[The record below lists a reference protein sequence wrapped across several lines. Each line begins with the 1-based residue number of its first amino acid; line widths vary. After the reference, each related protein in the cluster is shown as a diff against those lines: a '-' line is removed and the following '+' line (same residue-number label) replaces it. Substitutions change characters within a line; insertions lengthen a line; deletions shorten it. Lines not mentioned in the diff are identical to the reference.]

1 MTGRRVSESRHRWL
15 PYVALAAIALI
26 WGASFLFIKVAV
38 QDMSPMVLVLIRST
52 AGFVALA
59 VIMTAMRRQVFSNA
73 RRRLVPF
80 AVMALTGGV
89 FPWLAIAWGEE
100 RISSGLASILNATT
114 PLWAAILVY
123 WVIPTERP
131 SRINYA
137 GVLLGLAGVV
147 ILVLPDITAGGIQ
160 GDLIGAAAVLLASV
174 SYAVSALYQRRN
186 LRGVN
191 VFEANL
197 GQLAFTALFILPLA
211 APTVPSAHFEASAI
225 AAVLALGI
233 AGSGIAGVLYYYV
246 LNSLGPVRG
255 SGVTLLVPVTAVFW
269 GATLLHEAVTVP
281 IVVGMVVILVG
292 IVLTNIGRSAAS
304 PERSEPAAAP
314 FAAPSPA
321 ADASRPRRDLPTSGE
336 EREEAA
342 V

>member
-1 MTGRRVSESRHRWL
+1 VSDKRQGWL
-15 PYVALAAIALI
+15 PYLALAAIALI

-38 QDMSPMVLVLIRST
+38 QDMSPMLLVLIRS
-52 AGFVALA
+52 GSGCLALA
-59 VIMTAMRRQVFSNA
+59 VLMIALRRGLVTDA
-73 RRRLVPF
+73 RHRLLPF
-80 AVMALTGGV
+80 AVMAITAGV
-89 FPWLAIAWGEE
+89 IPWVAIAWGEE

-131 SRINYA
+131 SPINYA
-137 GVLLGLAGVV
+137 GVLVGLAGVV
-147 ILVLPDITAGGIQ
+147 ILVLPAIVAGGIR
-160 GDLIGAAAVLLASV
+160 GDLIGAGAVLLASV
-174 SYAVSALYQRRN
+174 SYAVSALYQRRK

-197 GQLAFTALFILPLA
+197 GQLAFTALFILPFA
-211 APTVPSAHFEASAI
+211 VPSVPGAHFELKSI

-269 GATLLHEAVTVP
+269 GATILHEAVTVP
-281 IVVGMVVILVG
+281 IVVGMLVILAG
-292 IVLTNIGRSAAS
+292 IVLTNVGRQAAS
-304 PERSEPAAAP
+304 PDRSEPEKAAA
-314 FAAPSPA
+314 
-321 ADASRPRRDLPTSGE
+321 
-336 EREEAA
+336 
-342 V
+342 

>member
-1 MTGRRVSESRHRWL
+1 MSESRRRWL
-15 PYVALAAIALI
+15 PYLALGAIALI

-38 QDMSPMVLVLIRST
+38 QDMSPMVLVLIRS
-52 AGFVALA
+52 ASGSIALA
-59 VIMTAMRRQVFSNA
+59 ALMIALRRGLFPSL
-73 RRRLVPF
+73 RSRLLPF
-80 AVMALTGGV
+80 AVMAITAGV
-89 FPWLAIAWGEE
+89 IPWIAIAWGEE

-131 SRINYA
+131 SPLNYA
-137 GVLLGLAGVV
+137 GVLIGLTGVV
-147 ILVLPDITAGGIQ
+147 ILVLPDIVSGGIR
-160 GDLIGAAAVLLASV
+160 GDLVGAAAVLLASV
-174 SYAVSALYQRRN
+174 SYALSALYQRRK

-197 GQLAFTALFILPLA
+197 GQLAFTALFLIPFA
-211 APTVPSAHFEASAI
+211 VPSVPAAHFELKSV

-281 IVVGMVVILVG
+281 IVVGMVVILAG
-292 IVLTNIGRSAAS
+292 IVLTNVGRRAAS
-304 PERSEPAAAP
+304 PDRSEPEKAAA
-314 FAAPSPA
+314 
-321 ADASRPRRDLPTSGE
+321 
-336 EREEAA
+336 
-342 V
+342 